1 MEYTTSAIV
10 WVDDAKPARTIGS
23 WPFQSTLDATEP
35 IVWVGYDAVT
45 GRARHSI
52 VKATVGYNIR
62 TIRNNTVDVNCMT
75 LEHAQQYCE
84 NN

>member
-1 MEYTTSAIV
+1 MNKKKTAIV
-10 WVDDAKPARTIGS
+10 WVDNAKPARTIGS
-23 WPFQSTLDATEP
+23 WPFQSTLDAFEP
-35 IVWVGYDAVT
+35 IVWVGYDEVT
-45 GRARHSI
+45 GRALHSI

-75 LEHAQQYCE
+75 LEHAKQYCE

>member
-1 MEYTTSAIV
+1 MDKKNVIV
-10 WVDDAKPARTIGS
+10 WVDDASPARKIGS
-23 WPFQSTLDATEP
+23 WPFHSTINATEP
-35 IVWVGYDAVT
+35 RVWVGYDAVT